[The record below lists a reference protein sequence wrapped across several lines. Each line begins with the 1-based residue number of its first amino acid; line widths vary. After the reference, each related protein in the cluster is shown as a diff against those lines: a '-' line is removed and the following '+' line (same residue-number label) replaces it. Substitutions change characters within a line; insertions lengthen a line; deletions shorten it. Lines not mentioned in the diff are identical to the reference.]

1 MSEGERSKGISGLAR
16 VITGLVVVVVLYAQ
30 GFVGDV
36 HLPNP
41 VAIGFN
47 TVIFAALFGVAIHRR
62 DPLVGAMGIVLLPG
76 AVGSMAFHFYDEP
89 TLWVGAVRALG
100 LVLVLC
106 AAVGVLLYLARGMKE
121 LERFLFTEATSV
133 AFFLTLAAAGAY
145 AALEAFLDAPK
156 VSLGW
161 LPLVGLAL
169 WGLTSA
175 LFSRRYT

>member
-1 MSEGERSKGISGLAR
+1 MSEAERSKKIWGLAG
-16 VITGLVVVVVLYAQ
+16 VVTGLALMLVLNTQ
-30 GFVGDV
+30 GVIGEA

-41 VAIGFN
+41 VAVGFN
-47 TVIFAALFGVAIHRR
+47 VVLLAGLFGLALRRR
-62 DPLVGAMGIVLLPG
+62 DMLIGAAGVVLVPTAIGGV
-76 AVGSMAFHFYDEP
+76 AFHFYEEP
-89 TLWVGAVRALG
+89 PFWVESLRALG

-106 AAVGVLLYLARGMKE
+106 AAVGALLYLARGLKE
-121 LERFLFTEATSV
+121 LERLLFTEATSV
-133 AFFLTLAAAGAY
+133 AFFLTLVAAGAY